1 MRKKGRKAKEKLAR
15 EAAEAMKDP
24 EFRKAV
30 SQFIR
35 FTS

>member
-1 MRKKGRKAKEKLAR
+1 MKDKKAKEKLAKA
-15 EAAEAMKDP
+15 AAEAMKDP

-30 SQFIR
+30 NQFIK